1 MADQSA
7 QHNRYALAGRVALVT
22 GGTGALGQAVVRVL
36 LDAGARV
43 VATRREAPGEGVAQ
57 PGGSLAPGHQSGT
70 AGNERLSFIS
80 ADLTDE
86 QAVERMIQEIVARH
100 ARLDIL
106 MNTVGGYRA
115 GQPVTDLDAQTW
127 QAMLNLN
134 LQTTFFAS
142 KHAARVMA
150 RQRSGRIVSVSSRAA
165 LAGRRNAAAYAVSK
179 AAVITLTEAQAEE
192 LRDAGV
198 TVNAVLPSIIDTP
211 ANRQAMPTADTSR
224 WPTPEEVARVMVFL
238 ASDDASIISGAS
250 IPVYGRA

>member
-7 QHNRYALAGRVALVT
+7 QHNRYTLAGRIALVT

-43 VATRREAPGEGVAQ
+43 VATRREAPAQGVA
-57 PGGSLAPGHQSGT
+57 AD
-70 AGNERLSFIS
+70 ERLSLVS

-115 GQPVTDLDAQTW
+115 GQPVTELDAQTW

-150 RQRSGRIVSVSSRAA
+150 PQRYGRIVNVSSRAA
-165 LAGRRNAAAYAVSK
+165 LTGRRNAAAYAVSK
-179 AAVITLTEAQAEE
+179 AAVITLTEVQAEE

-211 ANRQAMPTADTSR
+211 TNRQVMSTADTSH
-224 WPTPEEVARVMVFL
+224 WPTPEEVARVMAFL

>member
-7 QHNRYALAGRVALVT
+7 QHNRYALAGRVALAT

-43 VATRREAPGEGVAQ
+43 VATRHEAPAQ
-57 PGGSLAPGHQSGT
+57 PGGPHATGHQ
-70 AGNERLSFIS
+70 ARMADDERLSLVS

-86 QAVERMIQEIVARH
+86 PAVERLIQQIVAQH
-100 ARLDIL
+100 ARLDIV

-115 GQPVTDLDAQTW
+115 GQPVTELDAQTW
-127 QAMLNLN
+127 QAMLTLN
-134 LQTTFFAS
+134 LQATFFVS

-150 RQRSGRIVSVSSRAA
+150 RQRYGRIVNVSSRAA

-179 AAVITLTEAQAEE
+179 AGVITLTEVQAEE
-192 LRDAGV
+192 LRDEGV

-211 ANRQAMPTADTSR
+211 TNRQAIPSADTSR
-224 WPTPEEVARVMVFL
+224 WPTPEEVARVMAFL